1 MPRVE
6 TIIRRTEG
14 TLESLHLQR
23 DGLTGIRGL
32 IEITELVTQGGQTV
46 TQRRTIEVDAL
57 PVADQTRLAA
67 AINALEA
74 TIKARDYSGGT

>member
-6 TIIRRTEG
+6 TISRSTEG

-32 IEITELVTQGGQTV
+32 IEIAELVTQDGQTAM
-46 TQRRTIEVDAL
+46 RSRTIEVDAL
-57 PVADQTRLAA
+57 PVRDRTRLAA
-67 AINALEA
+67 AINELEE
-74 TIKARDYSGGT
+74 TIKERDYS